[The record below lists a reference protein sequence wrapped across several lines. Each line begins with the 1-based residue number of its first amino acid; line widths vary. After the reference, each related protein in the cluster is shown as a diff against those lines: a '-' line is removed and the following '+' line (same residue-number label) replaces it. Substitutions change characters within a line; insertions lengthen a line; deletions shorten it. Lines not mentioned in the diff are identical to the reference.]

1 MFDNKIFMIG
11 ESVSRMHSSA
21 AMLGIGLSS
30 VDRSNPFPALYELT
44 EDRYQLIDD
53 YKAGF
58 KSLQPI
64 VYPSESYYLMDLHSL
79 MDSWIKKNPAYGYY
93 RIKQIQ
99 QGEPND
105 GDMILFYPKVP
116 DGNPESA
123 IALRISKTKRII
135 FGDDKQAHPVTEYCA
150 KSAPDKQARRMI
162 YDIIVRDKP
171 EDGYFVL
178 ERLSDDVVKSMVK
191 EQRANRDSAKQDLT
205 D

>member
-11 ESVSRMHSSA
+11 ESASRMHSSA

-44 EDRYQLIDD
+44 EDRYQLVDD

-93 RIKQIQ
+93 RVKQVQ
-99 QGEPND
+99 KDEPDD
-105 GDMILFYPKVP
+105 GDMVLFYPKLP
-116 DGNPESA
+116 AGNPESA
-123 IALRISKTKRII
+123 VALRISKAKRII
-135 FGDDKQAHPVTEYCA
+135 FGGDKQACPVTEYCA
-150 KSAPDKQARRMI
+150 KSAPDKQTRRMI
-162 YDIIVRDKP
+162 YDIIVRDKH
-171 EDGYFVL
+171 EDGFFVL
-178 ERLSDDVVKSMVK
+178 ERLNDDVIKSMVK
-191 EQRANRDSAKQDLT
+191 ERRASRDLARQELAH
-205 D
+205 